1 MTSLQLDLMFGDML
15 NFILPILKN
24 PLTRMIGSKVIGG
37 IQHKLAKDKIIREKE
52 IAAATSLDIAKVGV
66 QMVQV
71 RQQEHSWKD
80 EWLVVFFTLLMA
92 CHFLPFTQD
101 AMDRGWTILQK
112 ADPMF
117 WYIILTIVGASFGVT
132 TMNKLKKK

>member
-1 MTSLQLDLMFGDML
+1 MWLAL
-15 NFILPILKN
+15 LKN
-24 PLTRMIGSKVIGG
+24 PLTKIIAEKTFGA
-37 IQHKLAKDKIIREKE
+37 IQHKLQKDKIVREKE
-52 IAAATSLDIAKVGV
+52 LDAVSQISIEQIK
-66 QMVQV
+66 
-71 RQQEHSWKD
+71 QQEHSWKD

-92 CHFLPFTQD
+92 CHFIPYTQNT
-101 AMDRGWTILQK
+101 MERGWTILQN

>member
-1 MTSLQLDLMFGDML
+1 MWFAL
-15 NFILPILKN
+15 LKN
-24 PLTRMIGSKVIGG
+24 TLTKIIAEKTFGA
-37 IQHKLAKDKIIREKE
+37 IQHKLQKDKIVREKE
-52 IAAATSLDIAKVGV
+52 LDAVSQISIEQIK
-66 QMVQV
+66 
-71 RQQEHSWKD
+71 QQEHSWKD

-92 CHFLPFTQD
+92 CHFIPYTQD
-101 AMDRGWTILQK
+101 TMERGWAILQN

>member
-1 MTSLQLDLMFGDML
+1 ML
-15 NFILPILKN
+15 NFILPLLKN

-66 QMVQV
+66 QMEQV

-92 CHFLPFTQD
+92 CHFLPWTQPWCDKAWD
-101 AMDRGWTILQK
+101 ALNK

-117 WYIILTIVGASFGVT
+117 WYIILTMVGASFGVT
-132 TMNKLKKK
+132 TLNKIKKK

>member
-1 MTSLQLDLMFGDML
+1 M
-15 NFILPILKN
+15 
-24 PLTRMIGSKVIGG
+24 
-37 IQHKLAKDKIIREKE
+37 E
-52 IAAATSLDIAKVGV
+52 
-66 QMVQV
+66 QV
-71 RQQEHSWKD
+71 PQQDHSWKD
-80 EWLVVFFTLLMA
+80 ESLVVFFTLLMA
-92 CHFLPFTQD
+92 SHFIPFTQD

>member
-1 MTSLQLDLMFGDML
+1 ML
-15 NFILPILKN
+15 NFILPLLKN

-37 IQHKLAKDKIIREKE
+37 IQHKLQKDKIIRAKE
-52 IAAATSLDIAKVGV
+52 IEAASSLDIAKVGV
-66 QMVQV
+66 QMEQV
-71 RQQEHSWKD
+71 RQQENSWKD
-80 EWLVVFFTLLMA
+80 EYLVLFYTTIFGL
-92 CHFLPFTQD
+92 HFLPWTQPWCDKAWD
-101 AMDRGWTILQK
+101 ALQK

>member
-1 MTSLQLDLMFGDML
+1 MFGNTNMWL
-15 NFILPILKN
+15 ALLKN
-24 PLTRMIGSKVIGG
+24 PLTRMIGSKIIGV
-37 IQHKLAKDKIIREKE
+37 IQHKLTKDKIIREKE

-66 QMVQV
+66 QMEQV
-71 RQQEHSWKD
+71 RQQDNSLKD
-80 EWLVVFFTLLMA
+80 EWLVLFFTILMA
-92 CHFLPFTQD
+92 CHFIPYTQD
-101 AMDRGWTILQK
+101 AMQRGWEILEY